1 MSLLHEAEQTETV
14 LFSSATRSFLNGP
27 SFNAGTCFQT
37 QNFRLQALLLLELGS
52 HVRRKGDKPVC
63 SSTCLTVEEKFCCGV
78 SSEVRSAPLIQ
89 FLPLAITPSLPV
101 FSSSALS
108 LPQDGVLRR
117 MAARCASRDSIIN
130 HVYYS
135 RNLSVPT
142 SERLSLP
149 TDGV

>member
-14 LFSSATRSFLNGP
+14 LVSSATRSLLNGP

-63 SSTCLTVEEKFCCGV
+63 SSTCLTVEKFCCGV
-78 SSEVRSAPLIQ
+78 FSEVRSAPLIQ

-117 MAARCASRDSIIN
+117 MAALCASRDSIIN

-135 RNLSVPT
+135 RNLSFPT

-149 TDGV
+149 TDSV